1 MGFLMGRSIFIEGLF
16 ARVMYR
22 SLPALHERALHGL
35 PWTVL
40 ALLTRSLARR
50 TGPQLKLH

>member
-40 ALLTRSLARR
+40 ALLTRSLPDALGRS
-50 TGPQLKLH
+50 